1 MNLCIGLTGGI
12 GCGKSTVSKLL
23 SERGA
28 GIIDTDLIAHQLT
41 HNNGSAITAIR
52 EAFGVDYVS
61 SDGALNREKMRTLI
75 FSDAIEKQRLESI
88 LHPLILAQAKSEL
101 QSLPNK
107 PYIIISVPLLFTSP
121 TFQQLVQRTLVVDC
135 AEEQQISRVM
145 TRSQMTESE
154 VRKIIAQQT
163 PRSER
168 LQRADDVITN
178 DSSIDNLTAQVDF
191 LHKFYTS
198 SQNNN

>member
-1 MNLCIGLTGGI
+1 MNLCVGLTGGI
-12 GCGKSTVSKLL
+12 GCGKSTVSKLFA
-23 SERGA
+23 ERGA

-41 HNNGSAITAIR
+41 HNNGRAISAIR

-61 SDGALNREKMRTLI
+61 SDGALNRDKMRTLI
-75 FSDAIEKQRLESI
+75 FSDDAAKQRLENI
-88 LHPLILAQAKSEL
+88 LHPLIHAQATVEL
-101 QSLPNK
+101 QKLLYY
-107 PYIIISVPLLFTSP
+107 PYIIVAVPLLFTS
-121 TFQQLVQRTLVVDC
+121 TAFQQLVQRTLVVDC
-135 AEEQQISRVM
+135 AEEQQESRVM

-163 PRSER
+163 PRAER

-178 DSSIDNLTAQVDF
+178 DSSIDHLTAQVDF